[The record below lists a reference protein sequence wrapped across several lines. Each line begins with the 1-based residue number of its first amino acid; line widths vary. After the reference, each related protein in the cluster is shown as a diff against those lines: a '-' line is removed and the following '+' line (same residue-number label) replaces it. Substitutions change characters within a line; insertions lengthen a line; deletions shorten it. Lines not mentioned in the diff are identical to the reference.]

1 MPTTCVK
8 DMVALIWQW
17 WLAYVPAT
25 ALGAPA
31 RVNGRFER
39 TLGEHHMI
47 ASGGCH
53 TRPEGP
59 KGSPNTSH
67 AQIVMGWHVI
77 IGGGLENL
85 ISSISGGID
94 DAWKV

>member
-8 DMVALIWQW
+8 DMLALIWQW

-25 ALGAPA
+25 VLGAPA

-47 ASGGCH
+47 ASVGCH
-53 TRPEGP
+53 TRPAGP
-59 KGSPNTSH
+59 KGLLNTSH
-67 AQIVMGWHVI
+67 VQIVMGWHVI
-77 IGGGLENL
+77 IGYRLENL
-85 ISSISGGID
+85 ISSSLGSID
-94 DAWKV
+94 DAWEV